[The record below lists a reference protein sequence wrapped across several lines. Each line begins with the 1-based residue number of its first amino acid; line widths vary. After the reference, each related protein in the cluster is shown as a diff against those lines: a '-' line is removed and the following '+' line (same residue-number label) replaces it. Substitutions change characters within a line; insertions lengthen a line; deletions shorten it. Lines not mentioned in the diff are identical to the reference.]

1 MQCYLYIKY
10 VYIYIHIIHDV
21 SYIYI
26 YHHERSA
33 QRFMREAIP
42 PLKQNPSGPDQM
54 PLKDMRRPAKV
65 KPAAA

>member
-1 MQCYLYIKY
+1 MMLVI
-10 VYIYIHIIHDV
+10 
-21 SYIYI
+21 YIYI